1 MTKQELEVCIQTYG
15 RDIYSF
21 CRQLAGSR
29 QEADELYQDTLLT
42 AVERLERLDYNSNPK
57 SYLLSVA
64 THLWRNRKRK
74 FAWRKRIA
82 DIRPMTEEQ
91 DANLEERI
99 EASPEEKI
107 LGKEQETAVR
117 QAVSRLPERL
127 RIVTLLYY
135 MEELSTAQIADV
147 LKLPKGT
154 VLSRL
159 HQARKTLKQE
169 LEDF

>member
-1 MTKQELEVCIQTYG
+1 MTKQDLEVCIRTYG

>member
-1 MTKQELEVCIQTYG
+1 MTKQELEVCIRSYG
-15 RDIYSF
+15 RDVYSF
-21 CRQLAGSR
+21 CKQLAGSK

-42 AVERLERLDYNSNPK
+42 AVERLEKLDSSSNPK
-57 SYLLSVA
+57 SYLISISIR
-64 THLWRNRKRK
+64 LWRNRKRK

-82 DIRPMTEEQ
+82 DIRPMMEEQ
-91 DANLEERI
+91 SGNLKERI
-99 EASPEEKI
+99 EVSPEERV
-107 LGKEQETAVR
+107 LGKEMSAAVR

-135 MEELSTAQIADV
+135 MEEFSTTQIANT

-159 HQARKTLKQE
+159 YQARKLLRQE

>member
-1 MTKQELEVCIQTYG
+1 MTKQELEVCIRMYG

-21 CRQLAGSR
+21 CKQLAGSK

-42 AVERLERLDYNSNPK
+42 AVERLEKLDSSSNPK
-57 SYLLSVA
+57 SYLISISLR
-64 THLWRNRKRK
+64 LWQNRKRK
-74 FAWRKRIA
+74 FEWRRRIA
-82 DIRPMTEEQ
+82 DIRPMMEEQ
-91 DANLEERI
+91 SDNLKERI
-99 EASPEEKI
+99 DVSPEEKV
-107 LGKEQETAVR
+107 LGKEMSAAVR
-117 QAVSRLPERL
+117 QAVSRLPERF

-135 MEELSTAQIADV
+135 MEELSTAQIAAT

-159 HQARKTLKQE
+159 YQARRLLRQE